1 MKKAKILVEDNQTII
16 ELDLNFDRAWSSV
29 TKALDASEIITNDKD
44 RSNGIFYVS
53 YAEEDDGI
61 LGDNGIFSF
70 LNIGRNN
77 KNKIVNFDGAK
88 FEVKITEKNNKTYV
102 RVYSKDGKIAEAEKL
117 ISKINESLS

>member
-1 MKKAKILVEDNQTII
+1 MI

-29 TKALDASEIITNDKD
+29 TKAMDASQIISNDKD

-53 YAEEDDGI
+53 YAEEEESGF
-61 LGDNGIFSF
+61 LSF
-70 LNIGRNN
+70 LNFGGNN
-77 KNKIVNFDGAK
+77 ETKNVNFDGAQ

-102 RVYSKDGKIAEAEKL
+102 RAYSKDGKIEEAEKL